1 MLDAGRLF
9 AKLKME
15 LRRGEPSPEVQAG
28 LNEIVEMGLGAA
40 AGMEGTG
47 SEPLAA
53 RNGRV
58 MVPDTI

>member
-1 MLDAGRLF
+1 
-9 AKLKME
+9 ME